1 MPSINEDPRP
11 SAEEILQLIRL
22 DPIPSYL
29 SASQYLPVFD
39 AVVDLRQRGIEADW
53 HVTLDSGWRCLG
65 LAHAAL
71 QLHQDH
77 ASALRR
83 TLSLQQLSD
92 DFVDAAM
99 EETFADENRAELL
112 SELQASGD
120 DIDPLDGVDTAMAL
134 IEDDP
139 QFADISG
146 EFDELR
152 AQLTQIHQSA
162 FDEISALVNTDTGD
176 ALLEALG
183 AQREAAIGAMLED
196 NAMVLACL
204 SRGLIAVAHA
214 GFNLTSRNEE
224 TIGAFVATDYL
235 GAVDRA
241 IHRFAERLRK
251 AQLELYVSCA
261 QDSSEAAGRAGE
273 HIVTEVERALPT
285 FLRSQAVIRQA
296 MEHLRDIGR
305 NGDAEILGRRAAR
318 AGGLTREAL
327 GSHIAAARIMQEI
340 ASGFRSEA
348 VTELIEKA
356 SATAFDGNLPDG
368 RNTTINNLADRP
380 NGEFVEVEGFVN
392 TLEVLEP
399 PGRNRVSRIG
409 LLDPSSG
416 ATFQAVLLFAHL
428 PHAGIT
434 QGAYIRLHGTV
445 QSSSDLNEGEPAVEI
460 DRLAL
465 AELAET
471 CWRVAFLRS
480 AEPWYEVW
488 RSNANM
494 IWSIGPHRPLDQ
506 QDVVALGAADLVYPP
521 FVRE

>member
-1 MPSINEDPRP
+1 MSSFNEDLRP
-11 SAEEILQLIRL
+11 SAEEILQLVRL
-22 DPIPSYL
+22 DPVPTYL
-29 SASQYLPVFD
+29 SASHYLPVFD
-39 AVVDLRQRGIEADW
+39 AVVDLRLRGIEADW
-53 HVTLDSGWRCLG
+53 NIILDAGRRCLG

-71 QLHQDH
+71 QSHQDH

-92 DFVDAAM
+92 DFVDAVM
-99 EETFADENRAELL
+99 EETFSDENRAELV
-112 SELQASGD
+112 SELQASGS
-120 DIDPLDGVDTAMAL
+120 DIDPVEGVDAAMAL
-134 IEDDP
+134 IEGDP
-139 QFADISG
+139 QFADISS
-146 EFDELR
+146 EFNELR
-152 AQLTQIHQSA
+152 AELTQIHQDA
-162 FDEISALVNTDTGD
+162 FDEISALVNTDAGD
-176 ALLEALG
+176 ALLETLG
-183 AQREAAIGAMLED
+183 EQREAAMGAMLED
-196 NAMVLACL
+196 NAMALAAL

-214 GFNLTSRNEE
+214 GFNLASRSEE
-224 TIGAFVATDYL
+224 TIGAFVAADYL

-241 IHRFAERLRK
+241 IHRFAERLRE

-261 QDSSEAAGRAGE
+261 QGSLEAVGRSGE
-273 HIVTEVERALPT
+273 RISTEVERALPA

-296 MEHLRDIGR
+296 IEHLRGVGR

-327 GSHIAAARIMQEI
+327 GSHVAAARVMQEI
-340 ASGFRSEA
+340 ASGFRSET
-348 VTELIEKA
+348 VTELMEKA
-356 SATAFDGNLPDG
+356 SATAFDGDLPDG
-368 RNTTINNLADRP
+368 RNTTINHLADRP
-380 NGEFVEVEGFVN
+380 DGEFVEVEGFVE

-399 PGRNRVSRIG
+399 PDRNRVSRIG

-416 ATFQAVLLFAHL
+416 ATFQAVLLFAHF

-434 QGAYIRLHGTV
+434 QGAYVRLNGTV
-445 QSSSDLNEGEPAVEI
+445 QSGSELNEGAPAVEI

-465 AELAET
+465 AELAKT
-471 CWRVAFLRS
+471 CWRIAFLRS

-521 FVRE
+521 LVRE